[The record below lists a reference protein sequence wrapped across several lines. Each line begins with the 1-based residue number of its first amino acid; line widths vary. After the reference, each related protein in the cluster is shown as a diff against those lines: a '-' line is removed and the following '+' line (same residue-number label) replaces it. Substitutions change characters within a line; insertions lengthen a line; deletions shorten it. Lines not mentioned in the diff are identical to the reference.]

1 MTVGIYIRVST
12 DEQAKEGY
20 SLSAQRERLKA
31 FCIAQDW
38 HDFKFYVEEGVSG
51 RTTKRPKLKELLQH
65 VEQGSINTLLVYRLD
80 RLTRS
85 VRDLHNLLDKLDKN
99 GCTFKSA
106 TEIYDTSTAMGR
118 MFITIIA
125 SIAQWESEN
134 LGERVR
140 MGQIEKARQGEWSA
154 QPPFGYNKIDKRL
167 IINPEEKEVILDMIE
182 KVKSGYSMRKLA
194 LYLESTEIKPVRGKQ
209 WHITSIRDML
219 TNPALYG
226 AMRWRDEIIEDT
238 HEGILTKKEFE
249 KLVQLISS
257 RRNHKKRDVKSI
269 FIFQMKIK
277 CPTCGS
283 HLSSERSVYTRKSD
297 KTQVETN
304 NYRCQ
309 VCALANRK
317 PPFRISELK
326 LENALM
332 EYMKDLILDVPK
344 DVVGKNKNQSEAK
357 KLIDSINKL
366 ENQRNKYQ
374 RAWAQNLMTDKE
386 FTDLMNETK
395 GLLEELKLKLS
406 EVQDVSI
413 INIDHEEVKLV
424 AKSFISIWDSMTSLE
439 KKSFVEQFI
448 TSIDVEK
455 ISGKIGRGFRD
466 HVYEVTNVNFV

>member
-65 VEQGSINTLLVYRLD
+65 VEQGMIKTLLVYRLD

-85 VRDLHNLLDKLDKN
+85 VRDLHNLLDKLEKN

-140 MGQIEKARQGEWSA
+140 MGQVEKARQGEWGA
-154 QPPFGYNKIDKRL
+154 QPPFGYDKVNKRL
-167 IINPEEKEVILDMIE
+167 VINLEQREILLDMIE

-194 LYLESTEIKPVRGKQ
+194 LYLEGTEIRPVRGKR

-226 AMRWRDEIIEDT
+226 AMRWRDEIIENT
-238 HEGILTKKEFE
+238 HEGIMTKKEFE
-249 KLVQLISS
+249 KLVRLISS
-257 RRNHKKRDVKSI
+257 RSNYKKRDVKSI

-277 CPTCGS
+277 CPICGS
-283 HLSSERSVYTRKSD
+283 HLTSERSVYTRKLD
-297 KTQVETN
+297 DVQVEN
-304 NYRCQ
+304 NSYRCQ

-317 PPFRISELK
+317 PPFRISEKK
-326 LENALM
+326 LEKALM
-332 EYMKDLILDVPK
+332 EYMKDLRLDVPK
-344 DVVGKNKNQSEAK
+344 ETVSKDK
-357 KLIDSINKL
+357 KQTETKKITDSITKL

-386 FTDLMNETK
+386 FTEMMMETK
-395 GLLEELKLKLS
+395 SILEELKTKLT
-406 EVQDVSI
+406 ENQDVPFI
-413 INIDHEEVKLV
+413 KIDHDEIKMV
-424 AKSFISIWDSMTSLE
+424 ANSFIGIWDSMTPPE
-439 KKSFVEQFI
+439 KREFVERFI
-448 TSIDVEK
+448 IDINVEK
-455 ISGKIGRGFRD
+455 ISGSVGQGWRD
-466 HVYEVTNVNFV
+466 HVYEVTNVSFT